1 MPSPLHPAWRHWRS
15 VAVASCMVIA
25 LAAMGHVFWQQ
36 DLRYSLPTPRPAD
49 LVAPPLGSIV
59 TLPEDLVAA
68 TKLVRGKPTLLNFY
82 NHDCPCSRFNREH
95 VQVLVQSFGA
105 QVQFVGIV
113 ESGAGDATGSG
124 LAMPHFVD
132 RDARLAKALGV
143 YATPQAVL
151 LDGAGQLLFRGN
163 YNTSRYCTARQTQFA
178 RLALEALLRDEGLV
192 REPQAE
198 IAYGCAL
205 PGEECRDDR

>member
-1 MPSPLHPAWRHWRS
+1 MPSPLQSAWAHWRS
-15 VAVASCMVIA
+15 VAVTLCVAIS
-25 LAAMGHVFWQQ
+25 LTAMGHVFWRQ

-49 LVAPPLGSIV
+49 LVAPPIGAHV
-59 TLPEDLVAA
+59 ALPVDLIAA
-68 TKLVRGKPTLLNFY
+68 TLLAPGKPTLLNFY

-95 VQVLVQSFGA
+95 LQVLLQRFGA

-113 ESGAGDATGSG
+113 ETDVDEPDGTG

-132 RDARLAKALGV
+132 RDARLAKSLGV

-151 LDGAGQLLFRGN
+151 LDGAGQLVFRGN
-163 YNTSRYCTARQTQFA
+163 YNTSRYCTARQTQFV
-178 RLALEALLRDEGLV
+178 RHALEAFLEGSVLLRD
-192 REPQAE
+192 PQAE
-198 IAYGCAL
+198 VAYGCSL